1 MRFFYFFIFLILLS
15 CTEQQPDQK
24 TLFKLAQSAAKDG
37 KSDSLFYYTSDLLKA
52 DSNNA
57 KVNTLLANYYFK
69 KKHIGKA
76 LHHLER
82 ANKTDANNTDNLL
95 KIAEINLLL
104 GKHQNAFD
112 YINKA
117 LKINQE
123 LGQGYF
129 MKGVLYKHLQDSVKA
144 ISSFKTALEVDPK
157 ILNAYEELGLLLT
170 LTKDSTAIFYYQ
182 NGIDEFPDDSQLKF
196 GLYWCLQYF
205 GKLEQAKNGYR
216 SLYSK
221 HANQSEICY
230 NLSSLYALLNQLDS
244 ARYFINLAYQLDSL
258 DPATKNLMQELTKEK

>member
-1 MRFFYFFIFLILLS
+1 MRFFYFFILLIALG
-15 CTEQQPDQK
+15 CTEQQLDEEN
-24 TLFKLAQSAAKDG
+24 LFKLAQLSANNG
-37 KSDSLFYYTSDLLKA
+37 KSDSLIYYTSDLLKA

-69 KKHIGKA
+69 NKQIGKA
-76 LHHLER
+76 LDHLQR
-82 ANKTDANNTDNLL
+82 ANKRDSNNTDHLL
-95 KIAEINLLL
+95 KIAEINMLL
-104 GKHQNAFD
+104 GKNQNAFD

-129 MKGVLYKHLQDSVKA
+129 MKGVLYKHLKDSTKA
-144 ISSFKTALEVDPK
+144 ISSFKTALEVDPQ
-157 ILNAYEELGLLLT
+157 ILKAYEELGLLLT
-170 LTKDSTAIFYYQ
+170 LTEDSTAIFYYQ
-182 NGIDEFPDDSQLKF
+182 NGIDAFPDDVQLKF
-196 GLYWCLQYF
+196 GLYWSLQYF

-221 HANQSEICY
+221 HANQSDICY
-230 NLSSLYALLNQLDS
+230 NLSSLYARLNELDS

-258 DPATKNLMQELTKEK
+258 DPATKNLKQELAKEK